1 MKIAIVGTHG
11 TGKSTLS
18 YLLASHYKKQGKNV
32 KIIQEVAR
40 SCPFPINHGMT
51 LEAAKW
57 IYYEHAR
64 KELEAEA
71 KHEIVIGD
79 RSVYDSFVYASYF
92 NLNYSD
98 IMDLEMI
105 AAEHLSSYDKIIFVR
120 PDIPLQTDGTR
131 SADIEFQKGIDD
143 IYSEFMMQDCVD
155 SYIQIN
161 SSQIFDP
168 QESWKQYCL

>member
-51 LEAAKW
+51 VDAAKW
-57 IYYEHAR
+57 IYLEHSK
-64 KELEAEA
+64 KELEAES

-79 RSVYDSFVYASYF
+79 RSVYDSFVYACYF
-92 NLNYSD
+92 DLNSVELINL
-98 IMDLEMI
+98 DLL
-105 AAEHLSSYDKIIFVR
+105 AFEHLSKYDRLIFVR

-131 SADIEFQKGIDD
+131 STDEDFQRDIDI
-143 IYSEFMMQDCVD
+143 IYSEL
-155 SYIQIN
+155 IQEIN
-161 SSQIFDP
+161 HIEIKSSQIFDP
-168 QESWKQYCL
+168 EESWKQYCL

>member
-1 MKIAIVGTHG
+1 MKIAIVGSHG

-18 YLLASHYKKQGKNV
+18 YLMASHYKKQGMNV

-51 LEAAKW
+51 EKAAKW

-79 RSVYDSFVYASYF
+79 RSVYDSFVYAQYF
-92 NLNYSD
+92 NLNAAD
-98 IMDLEMI
+98 IIDLDI
-105 AAEHLSSYDKIIFVR
+105 LAHDHLSTYNRIIFVR

-131 SADIEFQKGIDD
+131 SPDLEFQKGIDEIFSD
-143 IYSEFMMQDCVD
+143 VIRGHNPIE
-155 SYIQIN
+155 IK

-168 QESWKQYCL
+168 EESWKQYCL

>member
-40 SCPFPINHGMT
+40 TCPFPINHGMT
-51 LEAAKW
+51 IDAAKW
-57 IYYEHAR
+57 IYFEHAR
-64 KELEAEA
+64 KELESIA

-79 RSVYDSFVYASYF
+79 RSVYDSFVYARYF
-92 NLNYSD
+92 NLCDDYLF
-98 IMDLEMI
+98 DLNMI
-105 AAEHLSSYDKIIFVR
+105 AYEHLSSYDKIIFVR
-120 PDIPLQTDGTR
+120 PDIPLHTDGTR
-131 SADIEFQKGIDD
+131 STDIEFQSGVDE
-143 IYSEFMMQDCVD
+143 IYSNVLENIDCIEVK
-155 SYIQIN
+155 

-168 QESWKQYCL
+168 EESWKQYCL

>member
-18 YLLASHYKKQGKNV
+18 YLMASHYKKKGKNV

-51 LEAAKW
+51 VEAAKW

-71 KHEIVIGD
+71 KHDIVIGD
-79 RSVYDSFVYASYF
+79 RSVYDSFVYAMHFELVCPELRS
-92 NLNYSD
+92 LD
-98 IMDLEMI
+98 IL
-105 AAEHLSSYDKIIFVR
+105 AHKHLQAYDRVFFVR

-131 SADIEFQKGIDD
+131 SPDVEFQR
-143 IYSEFMMQDCVD
+143 SVD
-155 SYIQIN
+155 EIFANVIN
-161 SSQIFDP
+161 VSHVSIKSSQIFDKE
-168 QESWKQYCL
+168 ESWKQYCL

>member
-18 YLLASHYKKQGKNV
+18 YLMASHYKKQGQNV

-51 LEAAKW
+51 GEAAKW

-64 KELEAEA
+64 KELEAVA
-71 KHEIVIGD
+71 KHDVVIGD
-79 RSVYDSFVYASYF
+79 RSVFDSFIYALYF
-92 NLNYSD
+92 NLLES
-98 IMDLEMI
+98 IKDLKVVAFYQLET
-105 AAEHLSSYDKIIFVR
+105 YDKIIFVR
-120 PDIPLQTDGTR
+120 PDITIQTDGIR
-131 SADIEFQKGIDD
+131 SIDPEFQNGVDQIFSD
-143 IYSEFMMQDCVD
+143 IFKHVEH
-155 SYIQIN
+155 IEIK

-168 QESWKQYCL
+168 EESWKQFCL